1 MRIVRDAITVVTKD
15 KQEFL
20 DITPEVEAWLAK
32 HEVNGGLLI
41 LTSLHTTV
49 ALFVNEFQEALMED
63 LKMLL
68 RRLVKEQDGYRHND
82 PRYSDCDRHNAAS
95 HLRATLLGQTLAL
108 AVSEG
113 RLELGRWQS
122 IILAELDGPRERT
135 LAVQVIGD

>member
-1 MRIVRDAITVVTKD
+1 
-15 KQEFL
+15 
-20 DITPEVEAWLAK
+20 
-32 HEVNGGLLI
+32 
-41 LTSLHTTV
+41 
-49 ALFVNEFQEALMED
+49 MED